1 MKLRDY
7 QIQISQQ
14 SLSKLKELK
23 LVYLALE
30 TRVGKTLIALEVC
43 KLYGA
48 KRILFITKK
57 KAIGSILSDYEHYR
71 NEFDCTVINY
81 ESVLKCAG
89 KYDVIICDEAH
100 SLGAFPKP
108 AKRQKDVKLIA
119 INVPVILMSATPSPE
134 SYSQLYHQF
143 VINGIHSWSQARN
156 FYRWADYYV
165 NKKIKYLYGK
175 ELNDYSDAKID
186 LIEKKTKNYFI
197 TYTQKEAGFTQ
208 EIQEQIL
215 TCKMDAETY
224 RVIDTLNRDLV
235 IWYKE
240 TEILGD
246 TAVKLMNK
254 VHQLSSGTVIG
265 EDGTGQIV
273 DFGKGYFI
281 RDHFKGQKIAIFY
294 KFKQEFELLKQVF
307 INWTD
312 SPEHFQAEHDST
324 FLGQF
329 QSAREGIR
337 LDKAESL
344 VFFNIDFSFLSYE
357 QSKNRILSKERDTY
371 APLYFIFSD
380 NGIEKKIYNVV
391 KNKQDYTT
399 YHYRKD
405 YARKTI
411 TKTDNIPCGSQ
422 GLVCGENN
430 NVQQKRLP
438 GFDVIERQQRYFH

>member
-7 QIQISQQ
+7 QIRIAQQ

-30 TRVGKTLIALEVC
+30 TRVGKTLIALEIC
-43 KLYGA
+43 KLFDA
-48 KRILFITKK
+48 KKVLFVTKK

-71 NEFDCTVINY
+71 NKFECVVINY

-108 AKRQKDVKLIA
+108 AKRQKDIRSIA
-119 INVPVILMSATPSPE
+119 VGVPVILMSATPSPE

-143 VINGIHSWSQARN
+143 VINGFHSWSQARN

-175 ELNDYSDAKID
+175 ELNDYSDAKIE
-186 LIEKKTKNYFI
+186 LIELKTKNYFI

-215 TCKMDAETY
+215 ICKMNPETY
-224 RVIDTLNRDLV
+224 RIINTLNRNLV
-235 IWYKE
+235 ISLNDA
-240 TEILGD
+240 EIIGD

-254 VHQLSSGTVIG
+254 VHQLSSGTVIS
-265 EDGTGQIV
+265 ENGQGMII
-273 DFGKGYFI
+273 DYSKGYFI
-281 RDHFKGQKIAIFY
+281 YEYFKGQKIAIFY

-307 INWTD
+307 LNWTD
-312 SPEHFQAEHDST
+312 SPEQFQELNDSI

-337 LDKAESL
+337 LDKADAL
-344 VFFNIDFSFLSYE
+344 IFYNIDFSYLSYE
-357 QSKNRILSKERDTY
+357 QSRNRILSKERNTY
-371 APLYFIFSD
+371 APLYFVFSD
-380 NGIEKKIYNVV
+380 NGIETKIYNVV

-399 YHYRKD
+399 YHYKKD
-405 YARKTI
+405 YAGKT
-411 TKTDNIPCGSQ
+411 TAKTDNIPCGKK
-422 GLVCGENN
+422 GLVCSENN
-430 NVQQKRLP
+430 NMQQKRLP
-438 GFDVIERQQRYFH
+438 GFDVIEKR